1 MYEGVDTVVLHNELA
16 YEDVLPVGWRPLTQP
31 PAIAEIAAQAERNV
45 RILQVCATIEE
56 QGPVEKAEDKSMHS
70 ADLLRLEVKMNL
82 VLELMGQ
89 LLAAQQPRPRAVS
102 LRFNALGAIWRSTA
116 PPRVGDLGLLDI
128 HLREC
133 LAQPLTLIAN
143 VTHVSSE
150 GVVKVAFTPPGE
162 ATADLI
168 EKLAFRR
175 HRRLVAG
182 VRQPRR
188 SPGET
193 GITRTLG

>member
-16 YEDVLPVGWRPLTQP
+16 YEDVLPVGWRTLSKPLDL
-31 PAIAEIAAQAERNV
+31 AAVAVLTERNV
-45 RILQVCATIEE
+45 RTLQVCATIEE
-56 QGPVEKAEDKSMHS
+56 QGPVEKAEDKSLHS
-70 ADLLRLEVKMNL
+70 SDLLRLEVKMNL

-89 LLAAQQPRPRAVS
+89 LLAAHQARPAATS
-102 LRFNALGAIWRSTA
+102 LRFNALGAVWQTA
-116 PPRVGDLGLLDI
+116 TPPRSGEQGLLDI
-128 HLREC
+128 WLRDC
-133 LAQPLTLIAN
+133 LAQPLSLIAN
-143 VTHVSSE
+143 VTQVTSE
-150 GVVKVAFTPPGE
+150 GRVKATFTPPGE

-175 HRRLVAG
+175 HRRHVAG

-193 GITRTLG
+193 GITRILG

>member
-16 YEDVLPVGWRPLTQP
+16 YEDVLPVGWRGLAKPLDL
-31 PAIAEIAAQAERNV
+31 AAVTALTERNV
-45 RILQVCATIEE
+45 RTLQVCATIEE
-56 QGPVEKAEDKSMHS
+56 QGPVEKAEDKSLHS
-70 ADLLRLEVKMNL
+70 NDLLRLEVKMNL

-89 LLAAQQPRPRAVS
+89 ILAAQQPRPAPVPV
-102 LRFNALGAIWRSTA
+102 RFNALGGVWQSAA
-116 PPRVGDLGLLDI
+116 PPRNGEQGLLDI
-128 HLREC
+128 WLREC

-143 VTHVSSE
+143 VTQVTPD
-150 GVVKVAFTPPGE
+150 GRVKATFTPPGE

-175 HRRLVAG
+175 HRRHVAG

-193 GITRTLG
+193 GITRILG

>member
-16 YEDVLPVGWRPLTQP
+16 YEDVLPVGWRPLARP
-31 PAIAEIAAQAERNV
+31 LDLAAVAALTERNV
-45 RILQVCATIEE
+45 RTLQVCATIEE
-56 QGPVEKAEDKSMHS
+56 QGPVEKAEDKSLHS

-89 LLAAQQPRPRAVS
+89 LLAAHQPRPKPVS
-102 LRFNALGAIWRSTA
+102 LRFNALGAVWRSAA
-116 PPRVGDLGLLDI
+116 PPRVGEQGLLDI
-128 HLREC
+128 YLRES

-143 VTHVSSE
+143 ATQVSAD
-150 GVVKVAFTPPGE
+150 GVVKASFTPPGE

-175 HRRLVAG
+175 HRRHVAG

>member
-16 YEDVLPVGWRPLTQP
+16 YEDVLPVGWRALAKPLDL
-31 PAIAEIAAQAERNV
+31 AAVAALTERNV
-45 RILQVCATIEE
+45 RTLQVCATIEE
-56 QGPVEKAEDKSMHS
+56 QGPVEKAEEKSLHS

-89 LLAAQQPRPRAVS
+89 LLAAQQPRPRPAP
-102 LRFNALGAIWRSTA
+102 LRFNALGAVWKTTT
-116 PPRVGDLGLLDI
+116 PPKVGDQGLLDI

-143 VTHVSSE
+143 VTHVSASGE
-150 GVVKVAFTPPGE
+150 VKVWFTPPGE

-188 SPGET
+188 STGET

>member
-16 YEDVLPVGWRPLTQP
+16 YEDVLPVGWRALPKPLDIT
-31 PAIAEIAAQAERNV
+31 AVAALTERNV

-56 QGPVEKAEDKSMHS
+56 QGPVEKAEDKNLHS
-70 ADLLRLEVKMNL
+70 ADLQRLEVKMNL
-82 VLELMGQ
+82 VLELMGL
-89 LLAAQQPRPRAVS
+89 LLAAQQPRPQPVPV
-102 LRFNALGAIWRSTA
+102 RFNALGCNWRSAA
-116 PPRVGDLGLLDI
+116 PPAVGNQGLMDI
-128 HLREC
+128 YLREC

-143 VTHVSSE
+143 VTHVSND
-150 GVVKVAFTPPGE
+150 GQVRATFTPPGE

-188 SPGET
+188 STGET
-193 GITRTLG
+193 GITRILG

>member
-16 YEDVLPVGWRPLTQP
+16 YEDVLPIGWRALSKPLDM
-31 PAIAEIAAQAERNV
+31 AAVSALTERNI
-45 RILQVCATIEE
+45 RTLLVCATIEE
-56 QGPVEKAEDKSMHS
+56 QGPVEKAEDKSLHS
-70 ADLLRLEVKMNL
+70 TDLLRLEVKMNL

-89 LLAAQQPRPRAVS
+89 LLAAQQPRPRPVS
-102 LRFNALGAIWRSTA
+102 VRFNALGANWRATT
-116 PPRVGDLGLLDI
+116 PPRVGEQGLLDI
-128 HLREC
+128 YLREC

-143 VTHVSSE
+143 VTHVSVE

-175 HRRLVAG
+175 HRRHVAG

-193 GITRTLG
+193 GITRILG

>member
-16 YEDVLPVGWRPLTQP
+16 YEDVLPVGWRPLAKPLDLATVT
-31 PAIAEIAAQAERNV
+31 ALTERNV
-45 RILQVCATIEE
+45 RTLQVYATIEE
-56 QGPVEKAEDKSMHS
+56 QGPVEKAEDKSLHS

-89 LLAAQQPRPRAVS
+89 LLSAQKVRPPATP
-102 LRFNALGAIWRSTA
+102 LKFNALGAVWRTQA
-116 PPRVGDLGLLDI
+116 PPKQGEQGLLDI
-128 HLREC
+128 YLRDC
-133 LAQPLTLIAN
+133 LAQPLTLIAS
-143 VTHVSSE
+143 VTQVAND
-150 GVVKVAFTPPGE
+150 GQVKVAFAPPGE

-175 HRRLVAG
+175 HRRHVAG

-193 GITRTLG
+193 GITRILG

>member
-16 YEDVLPVGWRPLTQP
+16 YEDVLPVGWRPLARPLDLATVT
-31 PAIAEIAAQAERNV
+31 ALTERNV
-45 RILQVCATIEE
+45 RTLQVCATIEE
-56 QGPVEKAEDKSMHS
+56 QGPVEKAEDKSLHS

-89 LLAAQQPRPRAVS
+89 LLAAQQPRPPTS
-102 LRFNALGAIWRSTA
+102 PLKFNALGAVWRSQA
-116 PPRVGDLGLLDI
+116 PPKQGEQGLLDI
-128 HLREC
+128 YLREC
-133 LAQPLTLIAN
+133 LAQPLTLIGN
-143 VTHVSSE
+143 VTQVSND
-150 GVVKVAFTPPGE
+150 GQVKVTFTPPGE

-175 HRRLVAG
+175 HRRHVAG

-193 GITRTLG
+193 GITRILG

>member
-1 MYEGVDTVVLHNELA
+1 MYSRWAGA
-16 YEDVLPVGWRPLTQP
+16 RLPRPLDL
-31 PAIAEIAAQAERNV
+31 PAVAALTERNV
-45 RILQVCATIEE
+45 RTLQVCATIEE
-56 QGPVEKAEDKSMHS
+56 QGPVEKSEDKALNS

-89 LLAAQQPRPRAVS
+89 LLAAQQQRPRPVS
-102 LRFNALGAIWRSTA
+102 MRFNALGAIWRTST
-116 PPRVGDLGLLDI
+116 PPRVGDQGLLDI
-128 HLREC
+128 YLREC

-143 VTHVSSE
+143 VTHVSAD
-150 GVVKVAFTPPGE
+150 GVVRVAFTPPGE

-175 HRRLVAG
+175 HRRHVAG

>member
-16 YEDVLPVGWRPLTQP
+16 YEDVLPVGWRRLAKPLDLATVT
-31 PAIAEIAAQAERNV
+31 ALTERNV
-45 RILQVCATIEE
+45 RTLHVCATIQE
-56 QGPVEKAEDKSMHS
+56 QGPVEKAEDKSLHS
-70 ADLLRLEVKMNL
+70 TDLLRLEVKMNL

-89 LLAAQQPRPRAVS
+89 LLAAHQPRPVPS
-102 LRFNALGAIWRSTA
+102 PVRFNALGAVWHSAT
-116 PPRVGDLGLLDI
+116 PPPIGEQGLLDI
-128 HLREC
+128 YLREC

-143 VTHVSSE
+143 VTQVTPE
-150 GVVKVAFTPPGE
+150 GKVRVAFTPPGE

-175 HRRLVAG
+175 HRRHVAG

-193 GITRTLG
+193 GITRILG

>member
-16 YEDVLPVGWRPLTQP
+16 YEDVLPVGWRALSKPLDLT
-31 PAIAEIAAQAERNV
+31 AVSALTERNI
-45 RILQVCATIEE
+45 RILLVCATIEE
-56 QGPVEKAEDKSMHS
+56 QGPVEKAEDKSLHS
-70 ADLLRLEVKMNL
+70 TDLLRLEVKLNL
-82 VLELMGQ
+82 VLELVGQ
-89 LLAAQQPRPRAVS
+89 LLAAQQPRPRPVS
-102 LRFNALGAIWRSTA
+102 VRFNALGANWRSAT
-116 PPRVGDLGLLDI
+116 PPRVGDQGLLDI
-128 HLREC
+128 YLREC

-143 VTHVSSE
+143 VTQVSAE
-150 GVVKVAFTPPGE
+150 GMVKVAFTPPGE

-175 HRRLVAG
+175 HRRHVAG

-193 GITRTLG
+193 GITRILG